1 MAPEQRQALHTAVS
15 ALQRAV
21 EEMSYELA
29 LLRNALY
36 VPAKPGDFIYE
47 RKTK

>member
-1 MAPEQRQALHTAVS
+1 MEREEKQNLYSAVS

-36 VPAKPGDFIYE
+36 VPAKPGDFVYE